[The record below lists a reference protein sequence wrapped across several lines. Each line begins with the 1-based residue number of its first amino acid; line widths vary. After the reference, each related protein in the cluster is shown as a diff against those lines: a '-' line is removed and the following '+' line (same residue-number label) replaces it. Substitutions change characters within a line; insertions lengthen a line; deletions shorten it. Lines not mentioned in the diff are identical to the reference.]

1 MSTTKTKPWSQ
12 TLWSSFNWS
21 KDALHLKI
29 FFHQTKTSCTAKNAC
44 SWQKKTIGN
53 WEGKHSSNFFTLN
66 SGLHLLK
73 KCTINKKNANCVLD
87 LSFSLLFMK
96 QNQWP
101 LKTNKF
107 CYFFWNMPWMD
118 FKRETCV
125 YPFVITYPERIS
137 CWDNIK
143 EDTLSLAS
151 SIIWMGSGLRD
162 LQSQQRTVASY
173 EPEMITVLSGWLNFT
188 QFTRYKFT
196 KQQL

>member
-1 MSTTKTKPWSQ
+1 
-12 TLWSSFNWS
+12 
-21 KDALHLKI
+21 
-29 FFHQTKTSCTAKNAC
+29 
-44 SWQKKTIGN
+44 
-53 WEGKHSSNFFTLN
+53 
-66 SGLHLLK
+66 
-73 KCTINKKNANCVLD
+73 
-87 LSFSLLFMK
+87 
-96 QNQWP
+96 
-101 LKTNKF
+101 
-107 CYFFWNMPWMD
+107 MPRMD

-137 CWDNIK
+137 CWDTIK

-173 EPEMITVLSGWLNFT
+173 EPEMITVLSGWLNLT